1 MDTRKNAARVL
12 AALFLM
18 LARTA
23 SSTENGLTTYP
34 LGVNTVLDGILP
46 PPGITQFYNYTE
58 YYFANKFAGP
68 DGNSA
73 IPGFHSEALVDAAR
87 VVHTWGGTL
96 GPFTVSSGV
105 VAPLVHL
112 HLDVPGASG
121 TRTAPGDII
130 VQPFMI
136 GYTNSSHTFFAF
148 LTNDVSL
155 PTGAYAANRLV
166 NIGVNYY
173 AYQPNLSMTWFPSPR
188 WEMSSTA
195 QVEFHSPNHATN
207 YHSGDVASLDYL
219 IGYSVTE
226 RVQLGLQGYF
236 LKQFTDD
243 TINGQTA
250 PDDGFRGQT
259 IGIGPQL
266 RYAFGPDKAI
276 AFKYEHEFAVR
287 NRPQGDRLW
296 VQFAFP
302 I

>member
-1 MDTRKNAARVL
+1 MINRKNAACVL
-12 AALFLM
+12 AALFLV

-46 PPGITQFYNYTE
+46 PPGATQFYNYTE
-58 YYFANKFAGP
+58 YYFANKFSGP
-68 DGNSA
+68 GGKSA
-73 IPGFHSEALVDAAR
+73 IPDFHSEALVDAAR

-96 GPFTVSSGV
+96 GPFTWSSGV
-105 VAPLVHL
+105 VVPVVHL

-130 VQPFMI
+130 AQPFMI
-136 GYTNSSHTFFAF
+136 GYSNPSHTFFAF
-148 LTNDVSL
+148 LTNDISL
-155 PTGAYAANRLV
+155 PSGAYSVNRLA
-166 NIGVNYY
+166 NTGVNYY
-173 AYQPNLSMTWFPSPR
+173 AYQPNLSMTWFPGPQ
-188 WEMSSTA
+188 WELSATA

-219 IGYSVTE
+219 IGYSVTPK
-226 RVQLGLQGYF
+226 VQIGLQGYF

-243 TINGQTA
+243 TVNGQTA
-250 PDDGFRGQT
+250 PGDGFRGQT
-259 IGIGPQL
+259 IGVGPQL
-266 RYAFGPDKAI
+266 RYDLGPGAAI
-276 AFKYEHEFAVR
+276 AFKYQHEFAVR

-302 I
+302 V